1 MGESRAVMR
10 VGLEVVFTPVAS
22 SLKTI
27 LSITDSFLSQY
38 EIMANTQVRANSW
51 SVTINNPVA
60 SDEEN
65 IAHARQEG
73 WKVEGQ
79 KEVGENGTPH
89 YQLLVKTPQIRFSQI
104 KKAFPRAHIEIARN
118 VKALEQYVTKEETR
132 VGQLASASELYPSL
146 QKVWDMFYDYLV
158 EKKMTKLE
166 LVKMNQT
173 KWLSNFDNFVCKM
186 IEKGYVIETLAVNPQ
201 IRSAVKNYGA
211 SIFIR
216 SEIRRQTDRQTD
228 EKNVALD
235 NITNAQDDEESISQE
250 GEGEEVYEESESGEE

>member
-1 MGESRAVMR
+1 MPDTQIR
-10 VGLEVVFTPVAS
+10 
-22 SLKTI
+22 
-27 LSITDSFLSQY
+27 
-38 EIMANTQVRANSW
+38 ANTW
-51 SVTINNPVA
+51 SVTINNPTA

-65 IAHARQEG
+65 ISLARQKG

-79 KEVGENGTPH
+79 KEVGEEGTPH
-89 YQLLVKTPQIRFSQI
+89 YQLIVKTPQQRFSAL
-104 KKAFPRAHIEIARN
+104 KMAFPRAHIEVARN
-118 VKALEQYVTKEETR
+118 KKALEQYVTKEETR
-132 VGQLASASELYPSL
+132 VGQLAAVSELYPSL

-158 EKKMTKLE
+158 EKKYTKLE

-173 KWLSNFDNFVCKM
+173 KWLANFDNFVCKM

-235 NITNAQDDEESISQE
+235 NITNAQDDEESIPQE
-250 GEGEEVYEESESGEE
+250 GEGEEAVQESESDEE